1 MEEMLRLKKSYI
13 VCWLVLLIGN
23 ISGNENN
30 SDKYIASSKSEC
42 FASKNLFSCIKYKTA
57 RFIWSV
63 AVGQV
68 QLTKNPAISEH
79 INLIRIPNNE
89 EDTEFSE
96 YRFDAGKDT
105 HRKILTQSC

>member
-1 MEEMLRLKKSYI
+1 MLAFKKASF
-13 VCWLVLLIGN
+13 VCCLVFLIN
-23 ISGNENN
+23 DISCNENN
-30 SDKYIASSKSEC
+30 SDKYITSSKSEC

-68 QLTKNPAISEH
+68 QLIKNPAYNEH
-79 INLIRIPNNE
+79 FNLIRIPNNG

-96 YRFDAGKDT
+96 YRFEPGIQGKFED
-105 HRKILTQSC
+105 